1 MSLGLRKYILSD
13 VKVEVTAIS
22 TPPPYEESDQFCI
35 KNVWTELESL
45 ISPVSA
51 KSQ

>member
-22 TPPPYEESDQFCI
+22 TPPPTKRAPLNRILPERVPESVKLYYQID
-35 KNVWTELESL
+35 
-45 ISPVSA
+45 
-51 KSQ
+51 